1 MDYSPPGS
9 SVCAIFQATILQQV
23 AISYPRGSSWPGIE
37 PESLHLLHWQV
48 DSLPP
53 RHLGRPLRITYNL
66 KTHWILTLLWKEES
80 EVTQSCMT
88 LCDPM
93 DCSLPGSHP
102 WDFPGKSNG
111 VGWKNNLSWLLSD
124 LSSGNLESVVIDT
137 EWIPLWLWYII
148 ILHFIS
154 PNKKIKWP

>member
-88 LCDPM
+88 LCDPV

-111 VGWKNNLSWLLSD
+111 VGC
-124 LSSGNLESVVIDT
+124 
-137 EWIPLWLWYII
+137 
-148 ILHFIS
+148 
-154 PNKKIKWP
+154 KKQSIMASKWPFKWKLGECGDRYRMNSIMALVYNNSVFYFPK